1 MFKSHKKFIFFSLL
15 LPLPFILILFTLLYI
30 RDPFWFFHKPWFR
43 EESFMKDMRM
53 QARGIILHKDFDS
66 VIIGT
71 SMLENTSAKEA
82 SEKLGGKWV
91 NLSIAGST
99 FAERFVIL
107 NYLFKHKD
115 IKNIIYSLDI
125 RDLNNLDAP
134 KNRNF
139 LATYDDKINNL
150 FGIYLSHR
158 FITCALTFSKK
169 EKCIGKNNLDILTNW
184 WLEDQKYFGGFEKWN
199 KGWWSD
205 KNFQNEILKA
215 QDFKPNFNIDVSDF
229 KNYTEKHLLSFIKKY
244 QNTQFHLIVPSYS
257 RLNYRIL
264 SYGEYY
270 NKNSELFSKYY
281 AIVSWLIKETNK
293 YPNVKIYGFDD
304 LAYADDIR
312 NYKDP
317 AHYNI
322 DMNSIQ
328 LDAIKNG
335 THILTPQNMDE
346 YFKTMEEKIR
356 NYDLTPF
363 VEFIKKQES

>member
-1 MFKSHKKFIFFSLL
+1 MFKSYKKFVIFSLL
-15 LPLPFILILFTLLYI
+15 IPLPFILTLFTLLYI

-43 EESFMKDMRM
+43 EESFMRDMRM
-53 QARGIILHKDFDS
+53 QARGIILYKEFDS
-66 VIIGT
+66 AIVGT

-82 SEKLGGKWV
+82 SEKLGDKWI
-91 NLSIAGST
+91 NLSLGGST
-99 FAERFVIL
+99 FALRSVIL
-107 NYLFKHKD
+107 QYLFKHKN
-115 IKNIIYSLDI
+115 IKNIIYSVDI
-125 RDLNNLDAP
+125 RALNDFKMP
-134 KNRNF
+134 EDENF
-139 LATYDDKINNL
+139 IALYNDNTLNL
-150 FGIYLSHR
+150 FKIYLSNR
-158 FITCALTFSKK
+158 FVSCALTFSKK

-205 KNFQNEILKA
+205 KKFQNELLKA

-229 KNYTEKHLLSFIKKY
+229 KNYTKRHLLSFIKKY
-244 QNTQFHLIVPSYS
+244 PDTQFHLIIPSYS
-257 RLNYRIL
+257 RLNYRRL

-281 AIVSWLIKETNK
+281 VILKWLIKETSK

-322 DMNSIQ
+322 DMNSMQ

-335 THILTPQNMDE
+335 THILTLQNMDE

-363 VEFIKKQES
+363 VEFIKTNE